1 MSQPLPVS
9 PLIRGARWGL
19 FILGIIYARGKQ
31 KLYNAIES
39 SYQESERQ
47 RRIKHDKEM
56 EAVRAKVA
64 KEERDAIRKIET
76 GEMFK

>member
-1 MSQPLPVS
+1 MPQPVS

-31 KLYNAIES
+31 RLYNAIEA

-47 RRIKHDKEM
+47 RKTQHDKEM
-56 EAVRAKVA
+56 AVVRARVA
-64 KEERDAIRKIET
+64 KEEQEAIRKIET